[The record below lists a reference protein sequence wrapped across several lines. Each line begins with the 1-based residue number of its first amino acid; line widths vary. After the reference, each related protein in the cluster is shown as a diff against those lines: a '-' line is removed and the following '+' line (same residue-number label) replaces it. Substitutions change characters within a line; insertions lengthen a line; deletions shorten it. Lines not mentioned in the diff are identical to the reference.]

1 MRYFFKLLPALFV
14 LQTSAQQQIQNGD
27 FELWENVGTATEE
40 PTYFNSNK
48 TGSST
53 ATLGP
58 QTCFR
63 DASIKYSGN
72 YSVRI
77 ESKLVPVFNTIVNGN
92 LTTGVINAPTTN
104 KADGYIGTIKY
115 NTPSDIRRM
124 AFTARPD
131 SLIGYYR
138 YTQGGTNERGKITV
152 YLHVDDYFDPEA
164 ATPYHPDATP
174 NRIAFAQF
182 VTPAVNTT
190 EWTRFAVPFVY
201 NDSRIPTYIMI
212 NCTSSADQLTIVGG
226 SKFWIDDLAVANTVV
241 TPVRTIT
248 QPKEILQVHC
258 YGKTIY
264 IQPSTERVHRLL
276 LTVYDLAGQI
286 VAVQTMDGNRTQSLQ
301 VGHLPSAM
309 YLYRIAGNGF
319 QQTGKLNI
327 D

>member
-1 MRYFFKLLPALFV
+1 MRIAITFV
-14 LQTSAQQQIQNGD
+14 FLTVSMFVTAQIQNGD
-27 FELWENVGTATEE
+27 FELWENVGTPTEE
-40 PTYFNSNK
+40 PTFFNSNK

-63 DASIKYSGN
+63 DATIKLSGN

-77 ESKLVPVFNTIVNGN
+77 ESKLVAVFNTIVNGN

-104 KADGYIGTIKY
+104 KADGYIGTVKY

-124 AFTARPD
+124 SFTSRPD
-131 SLIGYYR
+131 SLIGFYR
-138 YTQGGTNERGKITV
+138 YTQGGTNERGKITA
-152 YLHVDDYFDPEA
+152 YLHVGDYFDPEA

-201 NDSRIPTYIMI
+201 SDSRTPAYIMI
-212 NCTSSADQLTIVGG
+212 NCTSSADQLTTVGG
-226 SKFWIDDLAVANTVV
+226 SKFWIDDLAVANTVL

-248 QPKEILQVHC
+248 QPKEFIQVHC

-264 IQPSTERVHRLL
+264 IQPSTERMQRLL
-276 LTVYDLAGQI
+276 LTVYDLAGQV
-286 VAVQTMDGNRTQSLQ
+286 VARQTMDGNRTQSLQ
-301 VGHLPSAM
+301 VAQLHAGI
-309 YLYRIAGNGF
+309 YLYRITGNGF

>member
-1 MRYFFKLLPALFV
+1 MRYLLFLSMAFFV
-14 LQTSAQQQIQNGD
+14 LKTSAQQQIQNGD
-27 FELWENVGTATEE
+27 FELWENVGSATEE

-131 SLIGYYR
+131 SLIGFFR

-201 NDSRIPTYIMI
+201 NDSRTPAYIMI
-212 NCTSSADQLTIVGG
+212 NCTSSADQLTTVGG
-226 SKFWIDDLAVANTVV
+226 SKFWIDDLAVVNTIV
-241 TPVRTIT
+241 TPIRTIS
-248 QPKEILQVHC
+248 QPKQFLQVYS
-258 YGKTIY
+258 YGKTIH
-264 IQPSTERVHRLL
+264 IQPSTERVQRLL
-276 LTVYDLAGQI
+276 LTVYDLAGKV
-286 VAVQTMDGNRTQSLQ
+286 VARQTIEGNLTHNVQMTE
-301 VGHLPSAM
+301 LPSGM
-309 YLYRIAGNGF
+309 YLYRIAGNRF